1 MAEGYL
7 LLSLF
12 ASLLGQQDT
21 VNVGKHTTSS
31 NGDTTKQL
39 AQLLVVAHCQLNVT
53 GHYAGLLVVTRCIA
67 CQLKD
72 LSLHTGLQHHNRFK
86 IEYVKTKP
94 RTNNS
99 PNRTR
104 TRYTGAPA
112 PIRVANL
119 PFFR

>member
-7 LLSLF
+7 LISLF

-39 AQLLVVAHCQLNVT
+39 AQLLVVAHGQLNVT
-53 GHYAGLLVVTRCIA
+53 GHNASLLVVASCIA

-72 LSLHTGLQHHNRFK
+72 LSCKVLQDCGLQQSDQRISK
-86 IEYVKTKP
+86 SWKLC
-94 RTNNS
+94 NS
-99 PNRTR
+99 LVC
-104 TRYTGAPA
+104 A
-112 PIRVANL
+112 L
-119 PFFR
+119 PTM

>member
-7 LLSLF
+7 LFSLF

-39 AQLLVVAHCQLNVT
+39 AQLLIVAHCQLNVT
-53 GHYAGLLVVTRCIA
+53 GHNTSLLIVTSCVA

-72 LSLHTGLQHHNRFK
+72 LSCKILQDCSLQ
-86 IEYVKTKP
+86 KP
-94 RTNNS
+94 
-99 PNRTR
+99 
-104 TRYTGAPA
+104 
-112 PIRVANL
+112 VQQ
-119 PFFR
+119 